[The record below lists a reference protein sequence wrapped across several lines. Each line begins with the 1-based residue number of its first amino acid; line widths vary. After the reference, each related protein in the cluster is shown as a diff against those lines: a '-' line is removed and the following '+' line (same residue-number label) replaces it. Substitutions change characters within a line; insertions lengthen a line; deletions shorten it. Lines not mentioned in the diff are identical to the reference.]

1 MTKNKEN
8 PGKKKQENTQN
19 EQEIKDRSENDNER
33 ESPAKLVGLHMTLLE
48 LIIDGTEGSH
58 FAWVTSRG
66 GFLEGKEN

>member
-8 PGKKKQENTQN
+8 PGKKKQENTQD

-33 ESPAKLVGLHMTLLE
+33 ESPAKLVGLHMTLL
-48 LIIDGTEGSH
+48 IIDGTEGSH

-66 GFLEGKEN
+66 GFLGKEN